1 MSLSLEQYVLSYLDT
16 RGLPWPAMPKV
27 EAPKAR
33 PHLELLPVK
42 AVLWTVYGTLL
53 AVPTGELRFEPA
65 LDFVMDA
72 ALDKTI
78 TEFKMWH
85 SMSRKP
91 GAPAAYMKEL
101 FRKALTQLQLAGS
114 GGEKY
119 PEVACERVW
128 DDIVKKLVLKEYA
141 YDASTYGGFDDFT
154 KKVAYFYHASIQG
167 CGAYPHAA
175 DALRLV
181 ADGGRVQGLLADG
194 QCFTAAQLQRGL
206 NAQSPDFPLTNCVPV
221 KFRFLSAEHKAR
233 KPSETLFRAAL
244 GALAARGIAPHEVLH
259 VGSSLA
265 RDVIPAKR
273 HGFRTALFAGDKA
286 SLVVADKAQL
296 KDPATRPDVL
306 LTDLAQLAD
315 VLG

>member
-1 MSLSLEQYVLSYLDT
+1 MAITLDQYVLAYLDT
-16 RGLPWPAMPKV
+16 RGLTWPVMPKV

-42 AVLWTVYGTLL
+42 AVLWNVYGTLL
-53 AVPTGELRFEPA
+53 AVPGGELRFEPT
-65 LDFVMDA
+65 LDFVMDM

-78 TEFKMWH
+78 LEFKMWQ

-114 GGEKY
+114 GGEKF
-119 PEVACERVW
+119 PEVASERVW
-128 DDIVKKLVLKEYA
+128 DDIVKKLTLKEYT
-141 YDASTYGGFDDFT
+141 YDASTYGTFDDLT
-154 KKVAYFYHASIQG
+154 KKIAYFYHASIQG
-167 CGAYPHAA
+167 CGAYPNAA

-206 NAQSPDFPLTNCVPV
+206 NAQSPDFPLANCVPAN
-221 KFRFLSAEHKAR
+221 FRFLSAERKAK
-233 KPSETLFRAAL
+233 KPSDTLFRAAVT
-244 GALAARGIAPHEVLH
+244 ALAGRGIAPGETLH
-259 VGSSLA
+259 VGSSLV
-265 RDVIPAKR
+265 RDIAPAKK

-306 LTDLAQLAD
+306 LTDLAQIAD

>member
-1 MSLSLEQYVLSYLDT
+1 MPLSLEQYVLSYLDT

-53 AVPTGELRFEPA
+53 AVPGGELGFEPA

-101 FRKALTQLQLAGS
+101 FRKALTQLQFAGS
-114 GGEKY
+114 GGEKH

-167 CGAYPHAA
+167 CGAYPNAA

-221 KFRFLSAEHKAR
+221 KFRFLSAELKAR

-244 GALAARGIAPHEVLH
+244 AALAARGIAPHEVLH

-265 RDVIPAKR
+265 RDIAPAKKL
-273 HGFRTALFAGDKA
+273 GLRTALFAGDKA

-296 KDPATRPDVL
+296 KDPATRPDVM
-306 LTDLAQLAD
+306 LTDLAQIAD

>member
-1 MSLSLEQYVLSYLDT
+1 MALTLDQYVLAYLDT

-27 EAPKAR
+27 EVPKAR
-33 PHLELLPVK
+33 SHLELLPVK

-65 LDFVMDA
+65 LDFVLDA

-78 TEFKMWH
+78 TEFKMWN

-114 GGEKY
+114 GTEKH
-119 PEVACERVW
+119 PEVAAERVW
-128 DDIVKKLVLKEYA
+128 DDIVKKLMLKEYT
-141 YDASTYGGFDDFT
+141 YDAATYGSLDDLT
-154 KKVAYFYHASIQG
+154 KKIAYFYHASIQG
-167 CGAYPHAA
+167 CGAYPNAA
-175 DALRLV
+175 DALRTV

-206 NAQSPDFPLTNCVPV
+206 NAQSPDFPLGNCVPAHY
-221 KFRFLSAEHKAR
+221 RFLSAERKAR
-233 KPSETLFRAAL
+233 MPSETLFRAAIT
-244 GALAARGIAPHEVLH
+244 ALAGRGIAPHETLH

-265 RDVIPAKR
+265 RDIAPAKR

-286 SLVVADKAQL
+286 SLVADKEQL
-296 KDPATRPDVL
+296 KDPANRPDVL
-306 LTDLAQLAD
+306 LTDLAQIAD

>member
-42 AVLWTVYGTLL
+42 AVLWTVYWTLL
-53 AVPTGELRFEPA
+53 AVPGGELRFEPT

-119 PEVACERVW
+119 PEVLAEKVW

-141 YDASTYGGFDDFT
+141 YDAATYGGFDDFT

-167 CGAYPHAA
+167 CGAYPNAA
-175 DALRLV
+175 DALRTV

-244 GALAARGIAPHEVLH
+244 AALAARGIAPHEVLH

-265 RDVIPAKR
+265 RDIAPAKKC
-273 HGFRTALFAGDKA
+273 GFRTALFAGDKA

-306 LTDLAQLAD
+306 LTDLAQIAD